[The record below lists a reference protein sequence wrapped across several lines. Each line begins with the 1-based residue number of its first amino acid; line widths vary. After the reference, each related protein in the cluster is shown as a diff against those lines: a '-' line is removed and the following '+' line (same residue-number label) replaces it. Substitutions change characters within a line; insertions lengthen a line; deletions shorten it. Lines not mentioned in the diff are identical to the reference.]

1 MEGLCKE
8 GVVISESLRHVQKV
22 SKALSVVFR
31 VVFVLSCASCVA
43 LSALS
48 VYASLS
54 EAQTPFLEVLLTTLP
69 VVLSRLAF
77 VLVLWCLASAFD
89 DISKGSTPFS
99 KKQVGR
105 IRVIGILLLASAI
118 AEFLITAN
126 YSNIV
131 QVGSDLFRAVCDVV
145 NVGFQLSGNLID
157 NIRRIAL
164 RPLRRQLGK
173 PDVIKALHKED
184 SQQGDHRQK
193 LHDPPQADILETFRQ
208 LFHSPPPPN
217 ACFLYWAGVRAVY
230 FLNTLLK

>member
-131 QVGSDLFRAVCDVV
+131 QVGSDLAVGYNLSSNVASDSIFIDVKAITGAV
-145 NVGFQLSGNLID
+145 VCFALSAIFSYGAILQED
-157 NIRRIAL
+157 ND
-164 RPLRRQLGK
+164 GT
-173 PDVIKALHKED
+173 V
-184 SQQGDHRQK
+184 
-193 LHDPPQADILETFRQ
+193 
-208 LFHSPPPPN
+208 
-217 ACFLYWAGVRAVY
+217 
-230 FLNTLLK
+230 